1 MALPL
6 SVIMARQSPA
16 AAPPDTRIEIVA
28 VDKDGRP
35 VEGLRPSDFTVTVD
49 GVARPVV
56 SVRRVSR
63 GPGALSDAARRQT
76 GGGKGQSY
84 AAELIRNV
92 VIVIDQETIVRGE
105 ERTAIQA
112 AAAFFDRLSLGDR
125 VAVVRLPA
133 FGELRINLSTER
145 PAARSALA
153 LVRGQTARTS
163 AASSSPFLT
172 PGRRPAAAD
181 EDTQDKDAPPKQTAF
196 APIAVGAGPPSESE
210 PNTATMLTALLQAT
224 QPHAGR
230 KVLAVFSPGFRA
242 TSARQLAVAAEAAI
256 AARATVYTFGLPI
269 VQNDS
274 QAPDPATLRTL
285 ANRTGGA
292 FVALGKSPEK
302 VIDRVMDALSAVYV
316 LSMPANPGD
325 LGGQRRTVRVQ
336 SDRAGLTLR
345 APAWLLPAAEPPDT
359 TPEPAAAPVPPANA
373 RRASSARPAENAGRQ
388 ADLPVALG
396 RLVDYVREYEAQYSA
411 LVAEEEYVQ
420 NDRSRTVTARL
431 RSDVLLLKQED
442 TGEWVSFRDVF
453 EVDGRPVR
461 DRDDRLRKLFL
472 ERGPDATAQ
481 LLRIKEESARH
492 NIGALRRNI
501 NVPLYLFKF
510 LSPAARPRL
519 RFMIG
524 ARQESGGLR
533 TWRVDFTEVV
543 RPTIIHGINEEDL
556 PASGHFLLE
565 QSTGAIVET
574 MLHLQTDAFVAG
586 IQVRFKID
594 PGLGLWVPAE
604 MKEAYSAAGG
614 PEGNSGLNAANPA
627 LEGTARYS
635 NFRRFQVKT
644 DVNVTIP
651 K

>member
-1 MALPL
+1 MSSTLSSPRVHAILLAAALAIASQPPG
-6 SVIMARQSPA
+6 VAAVARQQPPPIAPAASAKA
-16 AAPPDTRIEIVA
+16 AAPIASETRIEVVA
-28 VDKDGRP
+28 VDKDGKP
-35 VEGLRPSDFTVTVD
+35 VEGLRPADLTVTID
-49 GVARPVV
+49 GAARPIV
-56 SVRRVSR
+56 SIRRVSR

-76 GGGKGQSY
+76 GGGQGQSY
-84 AAELIRNV
+84 AAEPIRNV

-133 FGELRINLSTER
+133 FGELHINLATER
-145 PAARSALA
+145 QAARSALTQ
-153 LVRGQTARTS
+153 VRGQTVRTR

-172 PGRRPAAAD
+172 PQRRPAAAD
-181 EDTQDKDAPPKQTAF
+181 EDTKDKDTKDKDAPPQQTAIAAF
-196 APIAVGAGPPSESE
+196 ALGAGPPKESE
-210 PNTATMLTALLQAT
+210 LNTATMLTALLRAM

-230 KVLAVFSPGFRA
+230 KVVAVFSPGFRA

-269 VQNDS
+269 VQDDP
-274 QAPDPATLRTL
+274 QAQPDPATLRTL

-292 FVALGKSPEK
+292 FVPLGKSPEK
-302 VIDRVMDALSAVYV
+302 AIDRVMDALSAVYV

-325 LGGQRRTVRVQ
+325 LDGQRRTVRVQ
-336 SDRAGLTLR
+336 SGRAGLTLR
-345 APAWLLPAAEPPDT
+345 APAWLLPAADPPDT
-359 TPEPAAAPVPPANA
+359 IPEPAAAPVPPAAA

-396 RLVDYVREYEAQYSA
+396 RLVDYVRQYEAQYSA

-442 TGEWVSFRDVF
+442 SGEWVSFRDVF

-472 ERGPDATAQ
+472 EPGPDATAQ

-492 NIGALRRNI
+492 NIGPLRRNI

-543 RPTIIHGINEEDL
+543 WPTIIHGINEEDL

-574 MLHLQTDAFVAG
+574 LLHLQTGAFVAD
-586 IQVRFKID
+586 IRVRFRID
-594 PGLGLWVPAE
+594 PGLGLWVQASVCGSRP
-604 MKEAYSAAGG
+604 
-614 PEGNSGLNAANPA
+614 
-627 LEGTARYS
+627 R
-635 NFRRFQVKT
+635 
-644 DVNVTIP
+644 
-651 K
+651 

>member
-1 MALPL
+1 MSSTLSSPRVHAILLAAALAIASQPPG
-6 SVIMARQSPA
+6 VAAVARQPPPPIAPAASAKA
-16 AAPPDTRIEIVA
+16 AAPIASETRIEVVA
-28 VDKDGRP
+28 VDKDGKP
-35 VEGLRPSDFTVTVD
+35 VEGLRPADLTVTID
-49 GVARPVV
+49 GAARPIV
-56 SVRRVSR
+56 SIRRVSR

-76 GGGKGQSY
+76 GGGQGQSY
-84 AAELIRNV
+84 AAEPIRNV

-112 AAAFFDRLSLGDR
+112 AVAFFDRLSLGDR

-133 FGELRINLSTER
+133 FGELRINLATER
-145 PAARSALA
+145 QAARSALTQ
-153 LVRGQTARTS
+153 VRGQTARTS
-163 AASSSPFLT
+163 AASPSPFLT
-172 PGRRPAAAD
+172 PPRRPAAAD
-181 EDTQDKDAPPKQTAF
+181 EDTKDKDAPPQQTAI
-196 APIAVGAGPPSESE
+196 APIALGAGPPKESE
-210 PNTATMLTALLQAT
+210 LNTATMLTALLRAT

-230 KVLAVFSPGFRA
+230 KVVAVFSPGFLA
-242 TSARQLAVAAEAAI
+242 TSARQLADAAEAAI

-269 VQNDS
+269 VQDDP
-274 QAPDPATLRTL
+274 QAQPDPATLRTL

-292 FVALGKSPEK
+292 FVPLGKSPEK
-302 VIDRVMDALSAVYV
+302 AIDRVMDALSAVYV
-316 LSMPANPGD
+316 LSMPANAGD
-325 LGGQRRTVRVQ
+325 LDGQRRTVR
-336 SDRAGLTLR
+336 
-345 APAWLLPAAEPPDT
+345 
-359 TPEPAAAPVPPANA
+359 
-373 RRASSARPAENAGRQ
+373 
-388 ADLPVALG
+388 
-396 RLVDYVREYEAQYSA
+396 
-411 LVAEEEYVQ
+411 VQ

-442 TGEWVSFRDVF
+442 SGEWVSFRDVF

-472 ERGPDATAQ
+472 EPGPDATAQ

-492 NIGALRRNI
+492 NIGPLRRNI

-574 MLHLQTDAFVAG
+574 MLHLQTGAFVAD
-586 IQVRFKID
+586 IRVRFRID

-604 MKEAYSAAGG
+604 MKEAYSAPGG
-614 PEGNSGLNAANPA
+614 PEGDSGLNAKDPA

-644 DVNVTIP
+644 DVNITIP